1 MPILLLG
8 GIYSGY
14 FTPTESAAIALIYA
28 MLVEVFIHRE
38 LKFRDFYDIVQQTLV
53 MLGSLV
59 PIIAIAVSLNL
70 LLTSEGV
77 PNLMVEW
84 LQTNVSSVV
93 MFILGVN
100 ILLLIVGCFMDTL
113 SALLILAPILL
124 PIARSYGIDPV
135 HFGIIM
141 VINLEIGLLTPP
153 MGLNLIVANSAFKE
167 KFSEITRAVIPFIGL
182 MIMVLMLVSFLPQI
196 SLFFVN

>member
-93 MFILGVN
+93 MFILGV
-100 ILLLIVGCFMDTL
+100 
-113 SALLILAPILL
+113 
-124 PIARSYGIDPV
+124 
-135 HFGIIM
+135 
-141 VINLEIGLLTPP
+141 
-153 MGLNLIVANSAFKE
+153 
-167 KFSEITRAVIPFIGL
+167 KFYR
-182 MIMVLMLVSFLPQI
+182 
-196 SLFFVN
+196 